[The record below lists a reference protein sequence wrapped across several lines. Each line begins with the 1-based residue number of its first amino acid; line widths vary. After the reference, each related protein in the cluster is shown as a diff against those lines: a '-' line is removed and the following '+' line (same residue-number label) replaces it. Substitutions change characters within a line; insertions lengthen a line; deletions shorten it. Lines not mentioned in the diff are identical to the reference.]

1 MRKEYSWDLT
11 ATFCTKETLHDPNF
25 VFSCDSSHVHIK
37 WRGEKKLCFKL
48 NYVQLSVTT
57 IKK

>member
-37 WRGEKKLCFKL
+37 WRGEKKAVL
-48 NYVQLSVTT
+48 
-57 IKK
+57 